1 MADLSR
7 VYQRANCAGAAASSC
22 REKRVVTL
30 AGLGSFFDF
39 GFVAIFGSA
48 ADGCGKRRSH

>member
-1 MADLSR
+1 VADLSR
-7 VYQRANCAGAAASSC
+7 VYQRANCAGAAASSG

-30 AGLGSFFDF
+30 ARVASFFDF
-39 GFVAIFGSA
+39 GFA